1 MKNISYATINEIYK
15 KLPVGYYLKRN
26 IETELSK
33 TSEDSYFD
41 LIEDKIVI
49 SYPTIEYALKNT
61 TEEISSTYLESI
73 VRGLFYHELSHVLC
87 TPKTMFNP
95 CYYRDKK
102 EKDIMN
108 IVEDERIETICSNFY
123 MNVNF
128 KKNIM
133 LLNNWHGE
141 PATTADEA
149 FYQLVRYHEL
159 NSLDNKWLLRLE
171 YLLKNY
177 SLMYAESVV
186 NTNYINS
193 VRMFYY
199 DFIKEFNKKVN
210 NNINKKSKEIKQS
223 TFYNSNNNTDDK
235 NINESIDI
243 NDDTTSKNTFNID
256 EYLSNKKPFKLS
268 TYGLAIKNQI
278 LEAYINKYTDF
289 ELQNQLNDIIYK
301 KLKKQKNLG
310 SAINSYSGKL
320 NPRSVVRED
329 YKWWNQNNRQG
340 HIKRFSKVHFNLYI
354 DNSGSFKENDIKMNK
369 FIHALNNIVNSE
381 FTFDVITINTTICE
395 WPDTHRLFR
404 SIGGTELS
412 NNIAPII
419 KNHNKL
425 NAEVYNIVVFDGK
438 AHNRN
443 IYSVKDEP
451 FKNFD
456 LNNTIIIAD
465 NSNRY
470 YIENANFKKAR
481 VELISSN
488 YCETFISVICKLLDR
503 CI

>member
-1 MKNISYATINEIYK
+1 MTNISYATVNEIYK

-41 LIEDKIVI
+41 LIEYKIVI

-61 TEEISSTYLESI
+61 AEEISSTCLESI
-73 VRGLFYHELSHVLC
+73 IRGLFYHEISHVLC
-87 TPKTMFNP
+87 TPKTIFNP
-95 CYYRDKK
+95 CYYKNKK
-102 EKDIMN
+102 EKDIVN

-128 KKNIM
+128 KKNII

-171 YLLKNY
+171 NLLENY
-177 SLMYAESVV
+177 SLIYAESIVD
-186 NTNYINS
+186 TNYINS
-193 VRMFYY
+193 ITLFYY
-199 DFIKEFNKKVN
+199 DFIKEFNKKFNNNVN
-210 NNINKKSKEIKQS
+210 NKSKEIKQNTS
-223 TFYNSNNNTDDK
+223 YKNTTNTDDK
-235 NINESIDI
+235 NTNDSIDI
-243 NDDTTSKNTFNID
+243 NDDTKSKNTFNID
-256 EYLSNKKPFKLS
+256 DYLSNKKSFKLS
-268 TYGLAIKNQI
+268 TYGLDIKNQI
-278 LEAYINKYTDF
+278 LEKYINKYTDF
-289 ELQNQLNDIIYK
+289 ELQNQLTAIIHK

-340 HIKRFSKVHFNLYI
+340 HIKRFSKIHFNLYI
-354 DNSGSFKENDIKMNK
+354 DNSGSFKWNDIKMNK

-404 SIGGTELS
+404 SIGGTNLS
-412 NNIAPII
+412 NKIIPII
-419 KNHNKL
+419 KRHNKP
-425 NAEVYNIVVFDGK
+425 NTEVYNIVVFDGE
-438 AHNRN
+438 AHND

-465 NSNRY
+465 DSNRH
-470 YIENANFKKAR
+470 YIANANFKKAR
-481 VELISSN
+481 VELISN
-488 YCETFISVICKLLDR
+488 KYCETFISVICKLLDR